1 MIFLIADGME
11 TFKSG
16 LNERNIDMYVQI
28 GGVIYL
34 RTENYF

>member
-1 MIFLIADGME
+1 MIFLIANGME

-16 LNERNIDMYVQI
+16 LNERKIDIHVQM

-34 RTENYF
+34 RTKKYF